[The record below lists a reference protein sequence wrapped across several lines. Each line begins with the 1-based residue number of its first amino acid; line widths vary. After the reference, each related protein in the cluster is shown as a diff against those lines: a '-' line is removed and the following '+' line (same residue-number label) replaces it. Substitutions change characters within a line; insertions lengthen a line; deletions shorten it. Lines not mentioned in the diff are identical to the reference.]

1 MHTDTAALRR
11 HVLARAPLCAP
22 GDGPV
27 LGLVFV
33 TLFGALALDAAF
45 GMTGQVLGSLAVWAL
60 LLVLLAR
67 MTPAWRRTLV
77 IATAFAL
84 AAELFFSLVL
94 GWYDYQFLNV
104 PAFVPPGHVLLF
116 LLGPALACR
125 LPQWLVIAVPL
136 AAGAWALWAS
146 LTGIGPFDGLLCAV
160 FLLAYRFGRSRP
172 TYALMLLLALALELW
187 GTGLGNWRWQPVVP
201 GLGLATVNPPL
212 LAGTFYALFDMY
224 VMLSARACHRHFGD
238 LPGAAQPGE
247 RSRMPP

>member
-1 MHTDTAALRR
+1 MHADTVLLRR

-22 GDGPV
+22 GQAAGRV
-27 LGLVFV
+27 LVFV
-33 TLFGALALDAAF
+33 TLFGALALDAVF
-45 GMTGQVLGSLAVWAL
+45 GMIGQIVGSLAVWAL
-60 LLVLLAR
+60 LLWLLAR
-67 MTPAWRRTLV
+67 ATPAWRRTLV
-77 IATAFAL
+77 VATAFAL

-116 LLGPALACR
+116 LLGPALASR
-125 LPQWLVIAVPL
+125 LPAWLVVAVPL
-136 AAGAWALWAS
+136 AAAGWALWAS
-146 LTGIGPFDGLLCAV
+146 LTGLGPFDGLLCAV

-201 GLGLATVNPPL
+201 GLELATLNPPL

-224 VMLSARACHRHFGD
+224 VMLSARAFHRRFGD
-238 LPGAAQPGE
+238 LPPIVAGQHAG
-247 RSRMPP
+247 